1 MTMTSSRPYMIRA
14 IYEWVVDNDCTPYI
28 LVNALFDGV
37 QVPQQYVKD
46 GQIVLNISPSAVV
59 ALDVG
64 NDELGFRGRFAGV
77 AQDIR
82 APIAAVLGIY
92 ARENGQG
99 MLFDAEDPG
108 APPPSTGGDDDSA
121 GGQDKQDKK
130 SSSGAKPNLKV
141 VK

>member
-1 MTMTSSRPYMIRA
+1 MAMNSSRPYMIRA

-28 LVNALFDGV
+28 LVNALMEGV
-37 QVPQQYVKD
+37 EVPQQFVQD

-59 ALDVG
+59 GLDVG
-64 NDELGFRGRFAGV
+64 NDELGFRGRFGGV

-82 APIAAVLGIY
+82 VPVAAVLGIY

-99 MLFDAEDPG
+99 MLFDAEEPPTDP
-108 APPPSTGGDDDSA
+108 SGGDG
-121 GGQDKQDKK
+121 GGQQAA
-130 SSSGAKPNLKV
+130 AKPQSGRPSLKV

>member
-1 MTMTSSRPYMIRA
+1 MAMSSSRPYMIRA

-28 LVNALFDGV
+28 LVNAMLEGV
-37 QVPQQYVKD
+37 EVPQQFVQD

-59 ALDVG
+59 GLDVG
-64 NDELGFRGRFAGV
+64 NDELGFRGRFGGV

-82 APIAAVLGIY
+82 VPVGAVLGIY

-99 MLFDAEDPG
+99 MLFDADEPTL
-108 APPPSTGGDDDSA
+108 PPDGDGPPAERQS
-121 GGQDKQDKK
+121 
-130 SSSGAKPNLKV
+130 AKPHAGKPSLKV